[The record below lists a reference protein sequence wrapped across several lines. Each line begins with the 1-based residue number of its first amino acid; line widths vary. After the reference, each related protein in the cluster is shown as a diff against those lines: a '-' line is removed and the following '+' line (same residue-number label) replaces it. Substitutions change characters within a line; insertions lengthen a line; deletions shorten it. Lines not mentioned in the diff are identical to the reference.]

1 MVGRSGWRRAAGRRW
16 LLVMGGLAPVMALAG
31 CTPESRGPG
40 WGFSQGQSSRIEA
53 PEPEP
58 APPAPRTV
66 WPPKAIWVVRHA
78 WASPEQIA
86 QLMER
91 CQAAGFNTVLFQVRG
106 NGTVFYRSRIEPLAE
121 EYPRGDPGFD
131 PLAVA
136 CREAHRR
143 GMALH
148 AWVNVMPAWK
158 GTQPPRRRA
167 EITQTPHLR
176 SGLAYMGQSRAQEGG
191 QDARPPEHLWY
202 THPEWFWYDRN
213 GRRQPLGNWYVSLN
227 PCLPEVRAYLTSLF
241 EELVRN
247 YPVDGLHLDYVRF
260 PTDEG
265 PRGVDYPHDARTL
278 ALYKSATGKTPAQDR
293 AAWSRWRTAQVT
305 QVVREIRAMTRRV
318 RPELKLTAA
327 CWADI
332 QAARRD
338 YFQDGPAWVNAGLV
352 DLVFVMNYTA
362 KTSVYRQRQ
371 EAWRR
376 AVAPRPV
383 AAGVGAYM
391 HRGQATTLEQVRAAR
406 AWGGGLAIFSDQVLF
421 ATSQAASEWAAV
433 LRPALLSP
441 QPK

>member
-1 MVGRSGWRRAAGRRW
+1 MVGRWAWTASYSGNIQQLTNAGRVAKW
-16 LLVMGGLAPVMALAG
+16 PVVTGLGALVCAGAVGLLALAG
-31 CTPESRGPG
+31 CTPESRRLTGDGGRIQRFPPQH
-40 WGFSQGQSSRIEA
+40 SQT

-58 APPAPRTV
+58 APPDPRTV

-78 WASPEQIA
+78 WSSPEQIA
-86 QLMER
+86 GLMEQ

-106 NGTVFYRSRIEPLAE
+106 NGTAFYRSRIEPLAE
-121 EYPRGDPGFD
+121 EYRGRDPGFD
-131 PLAVA
+131 PLEVA

-158 GTQPPRRRA
+158 GKEPPR
-167 EITQTPHLR
+167 
-176 SGLAYMGQSRAQEGG
+176 S
-191 QDARPPEHLWY
+191 PEHLWY

-213 GRRQPLGNWYVSLN
+213 GRRQPLGDWYVSLN
-227 PCLPEVRAYLTSLF
+227 PCLPEVRRYLVEVLQ
-241 EELVRN
+241 EIVCN
-247 YPVDGLHLDYVRF
+247 YRVDGLHLDYVRF

-265 PRGVDYPHDARTL
+265 PRVDYPHDARTL
-278 ALYKSATGKTPAQDR
+278 ALFKAATGKTPAQDR

-305 QVVREIRAMTRRV
+305 QVVRDARAMTRRV

-362 KTSVYRQRQ
+362 NTTVYRQRQ

-376 AVAPRPV
+376 AVTPRPV
-383 AAGVGAYM
+383 AAGGGAYM
-391 HRGQATTLEQVRAAR
+391 HRGPATPLEQIRAAR
-406 AWGGGLAIFSDQVLF
+406 AWGGGVAVFSDQFLF
-421 ATSQAASEWAAV
+421 ANPQRASEWTAV
-433 LRPALLSP
+433 LRGALLSP
-441 QPK
+441 QPGPGR